1 MFIIHVVYG
10 VLVKLNQ
17 SDNFSDG
24 EDPSHEPGQTSDE
37 LAYMIDK
44 AVDNFFDNHLIR
56 FSALGKDVLVPNKG
70 K

>member
-17 SDNFSDG
+17 SDNFSE
-24 EDPSHEPGQTSDE
+24 EDPSHEPVQTSDE
-37 LAYMIDK
+37 LAYKIDK